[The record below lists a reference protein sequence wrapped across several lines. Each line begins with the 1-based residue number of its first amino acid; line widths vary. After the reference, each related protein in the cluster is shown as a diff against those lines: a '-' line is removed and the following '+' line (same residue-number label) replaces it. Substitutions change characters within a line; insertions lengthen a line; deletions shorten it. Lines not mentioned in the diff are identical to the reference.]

1 MSDSGPAA
9 ESVPPD
15 AGQPLPAVESQP
27 PPPATPRDRLA
38 AVLRRSRGA
47 LVPALVAASILV
59 GGSALLGQRLTHD
72 TFPAVAA
79 AALRSST
86 NWSGY
91 AATGGTY
98 TAVNGTWVVPQVAP
112 DGASGASATWVGIG
126 GAGSRDLIQA
136 GTEET
141 ESGGRVTHQ
150 AWIELLPAASQ
161 PVPLAVKGGDTVSVS
176 IASRGGSSW
185 QIAIKNVTTGKSFE
199 RTVSYASSFSSAEW
213 IEEAPSSGRR
223 TIALDDFGR
232 VQFLSGSATKDGRT
246 VTIAGSGAQPISMT
260 GPGGQRLATPS
271 GLSAD
276 GTAFVVDYSGQ
287 TDPGAGQSP
296 GAAPGSQRPRPGRTV
311 PVVPSPRGHF
321 AFGDVIR

>member
-1 MSDSGPAA
+1 
-9 ESVPPD
+9 
-15 AGQPLPAVESQP
+15 
-27 PPPATPRDRLA
+27 
-38 AVLRRSRGA
+38 VLRRSRGA
-47 LVPALVAASILV
+47 LVPALVAASILF
-59 GGSALLGQRLTHD
+59 GGSALLGPRLVHD
-72 TFPAVAA
+72 TFPPVAA
-79 AALRSST
+79 AALQSST

-98 TAVNGTWVVPQVAP
+98 TAVSGTWVVPQVAP

-126 GAGSRDLIQA
+126 GAGSRDLIRA
-136 GTEET
+136 GTEES

-176 IASRGGSSW
+176 IANKGGNAW
-185 QIAIKNVTTGKSFE
+185 QISIKNLTTGKSFD

-223 TIALDDFGR
+223 TVALDDFGR
-232 VQFLSGSATKDGRT
+232 VQFLNGSATKDGRT
-246 VTIAGSGAQPISMT
+246 VTIAGSGAQPISMS

-276 GTAFVVDYSGQ
+276 GTGFVVDYSGQ
-287 TDPGAGQSP
+287 TGPGAGQSP
-296 GAAPGSQRPRPGRTV
+296 SPAPGTQRPRPGRTL
-311 PVVPSPRGHF
+311 PVVPSPRSPF
-321 AFGDVIR
+321 TFGGALG